1 MMSKQ
6 YRQLRLF
13 DSSIEQGEQKM
24 GVMKKVISDEAMPF
38 LARFEIARTGEDRL
52 PGYYSTEMA
61 MWVVDSEAGP
71 VPIIDHFAL
80 AELMTKTKVNAEQDD
95 EGLYS
100 LEELK
105 TVTEVRAESDDV
117 DSAISHLLELVT
129 KTDTVVEKDDAANDF
144 NQFLELVTKT
154 SVQVEK
160 DDNGDPASGLESQYF
175 ND

>member
-1 MMSKQ
+1 
-6 YRQLRLF
+6 
-13 DSSIEQGEQKM
+13 M

-38 LARFEIARTGEDRL
+38 LARFAIARTGEDRL

-61 MWVVDSEAGP
+61 MWVVNSEAGP

-100 LEELK
+100 LDELK

-117 DSAISHLLELVT
+117 DSAMSHLLELVT